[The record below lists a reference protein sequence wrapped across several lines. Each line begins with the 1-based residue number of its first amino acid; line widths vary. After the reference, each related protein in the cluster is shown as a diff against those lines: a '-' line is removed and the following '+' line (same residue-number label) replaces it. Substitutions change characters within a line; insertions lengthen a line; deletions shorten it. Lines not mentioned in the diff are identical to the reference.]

1 MSKPKDREAA
11 WRSLKR
17 NVASYTIALEKKKP
31 DPKLADKVI
40 SSIREFERADIM
52 PTKQED

>member
-1 MSKPKDREAA
+1 MPKPKDKDAA

-31 DPKLADKVI
+31 DPKLAEKVI
-40 SSIREFERADIM
+40 SSIREFDRI
-52 PTKQED
+52 TSTRQED